1 MADRIVDESHAASSA
16 GHTTARRRWLASPAV
31 RTLPVL
37 LPALAGFA
45 ILQVGKG
52 GDAKFTESDE
62 FLIWSGLNAVTV
74 AAWVAMWFGLVPTV
88 RELRDLFGDDRPAI
102 PVPGLFG
109 IYALYAAMLLAAF
122 IVWAGMTIPLDHYS
136 LRIRTILA
144 IGLAAA
150 APTVVTLWLINERL
164 RRLYPLLAEGS
175 PLSNAGDCVE
185 ELRTL
190 WRCSVRSLAA
200 ASVAV
205 SLAVVV
211 TGALRNALLAY
222 DRDTWEEVFPASSL
236 LLYGA
241 FFTVAFAAVYMPTLL
256 TWRSRARQLVDA
268 VYPTPGD
275 GKPDEA
281 WMKGRAALEQLLG
294 INIGVMAQLSG
305 MLAIFGPLAASFL
318 AGFVPQLANGSDPF
332 A

>member
-1 MADRIVDESHAASSA
+1 MADRSVDERPATSSA
-16 GHTTARRRWLASPAV
+16 GHSTVCKSRLTSPAV
-31 RTLPVL
+31 LTLPVL
-37 LPALAGFA
+37 LTAMAGFA

-52 GDAKFTESDE
+52 GDAKFTDSDE

-74 AAWVAMWFGLVPTV
+74 AAWVVMCVSLGFTV
-88 RELRDLFGDDRPAI
+88 RELCNLFRDDGPAI
-102 PVPGLFG
+102 PVLGLFC
-109 IYALYAAMLLAAF
+109 IYGLYAAALWAAF
-122 IVWAGMTIPLDHYS
+122 MVWAGPTIPLDHHYF
-136 LRIRTILA
+136 RIGTNLA

-150 APTVVTLWLINERL
+150 APTVVTPWLISE
-164 RRLYPLLAEGS
+164 RLYPLRAEGAA
-175 PLSNAGDCVE
+175 LSNAGPRVE

-211 TGALRNALLAY
+211 AGALRNALLAY
-222 DRDTWEEVFPASSL
+222 DRDATEEAFPASSL

-268 VYPTPGD
+268 VYPIPGD

-281 WMKGRAALEQLLG
+281 WTKGRAALEQLLG

-305 MLAIFGPLAASFL
+305 MLAIFGPLVASFF
-318 AGFVPQLANGSDPF
+318 AGFVPQLANGQ
-332 A
+332 